1 MEKKSRKVFFPV
13 ASHDWRWVPFQETCI
28 SRTHEAK
35 CWPALPNAR
44 PSETIRT
51 CKNETHHVTAS
62 GRRFACII
70 NIRQSFIKLGK
81 ESLPWQLMHEYEF
94 RIFFLGIRR
103 AAERDFPKHGKV
115 ARAPAR
121 QSRSHASRCLAVDE
135 QVSLLALTRCAAST
149 WRCTPSSAASSSR
162 GRPTLQRINLQAF
175 LRINLVAIWW
185 IYWFWQIGSSC
196 LAPRWLLIVVVYDN
210 NFE

>member
-1 MEKKSRKVFFPV
+1 
-13 ASHDWRWVPFQETCI
+13 
-28 SRTHEAK
+28 
-35 CWPALPNAR
+35 
-44 PSETIRT
+44 
-51 CKNETHHVTAS
+51 VTAS

-121 QSRSHASRCLAVDE
+121 QSRSHACLTLFSCRRTGLLASLDSLRGIDMAVYALVGSLVLARSTNPPED
-135 QVSLLALTRCAAST
+135 QSSSLLEDQSCR
-149 WRCTPSSAASSSR
+149 
-162 GRPTLQRINLQAF
+162 NLM
-175 LRINLVAIWW
+175 N
-185 IYWFWQIGSSC
+185 
-196 LAPRWLLIVVVYDN
+196 LLILTNWIFMSRSTVVTN
-210 NFE
+210 CRSL